1 MNLNNLYTTLIDG
14 IQNIAQEDDRI
25 SEDEFDDVLDTLE
38 AVKKLVV
45 K

>member
-1 MNLNNLYTTLIDG
+1 MNLNNLYAALLDS

-25 SEDEFDDVLDTLE
+25 SEDEFDDVLDALD